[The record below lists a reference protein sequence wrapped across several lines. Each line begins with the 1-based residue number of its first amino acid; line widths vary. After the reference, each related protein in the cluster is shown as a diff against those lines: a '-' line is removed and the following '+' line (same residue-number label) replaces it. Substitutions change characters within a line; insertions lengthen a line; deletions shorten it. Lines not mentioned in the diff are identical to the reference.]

1 MRCIFLSSN
10 VTPATLDWVLQSFI
24 WCGAAN
30 HREAGHC
37 LGFGLL
43 LNSWFVPPPD
53 PAGSSAALGKWW
65 STIWEHRFVD
75 KELQHSDRCRNCCR
89 CERYL
94 AFVLLHSIAFIH
106 HTSWLYLGRMN
117 LCSRKDKIHVLCKAV
132 AAILRWED
140 NVDGVQ
146 GTICALTPSS
156 SRPPRPQV
164 GCLPASLHR
173 ACGSE
178 NGNGEAENGNDEI
191 SDLPPATT
199 DCPPR
204 FLIRRLRGETSIFIT
219 HPLAHSPTHPLTKT
233 DRFQCILGPIYRCED
248 GLVGLGIQISAL
260 RC

>member
-1 MRCIFLSSN
+1 MPQL
-10 VTPATLDWVLQSFI
+10 LQMWAVFGFCSASLPPYTTHHNFI
-24 WCGAAN
+24 L
-30 HREAGHC
+30 E
-37 LGFGLL
+37 
-43 LNSWFVPPPD
+43 
-53 PAGSSAALGKWW
+53 
-65 STIWEHRFVD
+65 E
-75 KELQHSDRCRNCCR
+75 
-89 CERYL
+89 
-94 AFVLLHSIAFIH
+94 
-106 HTSWLYLGRMN
+106 
-117 LCSRKDKIHVLCKAV
+117 CSRKDKTHVLCKAV
-132 AAILRWED
+132 AATLRWED

-248 GLVGLGIQISAL
+248 GFGRRRNSNSDF
-260 RC
+260 RCL

>member
-89 CERYL
+89 CGRYL
-94 AFVLLHSIAFIH
+94 AFVLLHSL
-106 HTSWLYLGRMN
+106 HTPHIMIVSWKNESLQQKRQNTCAVQSCCSHIEMGGQCWW
-117 LCSRKDKIHVLCKAV
+117 CSRNHLRPDS
-132 AAILRWED
+132 ILF
-140 NVDGVQ
+140 
-146 GTICALTPSS
+146 TPSS
-156 SRPPRPQV
+156 APSGLSACFFAQGLRIWKWKWR
-164 GCLPASLHR
+164 GRKWEWWNLWFATGHHRLPSSVPHKASARWNLDFH
-173 ACGSE
+173 
-178 NGNGEAENGNDEI
+178 
-191 SDLPPATT
+191 
-199 DCPPR
+199 
-204 FLIRRLRGETSIFIT
+204 
-219 HPLAHSPTHPLTKT
+219 HSPTRSFTHSPTYKNRPLPMHTGT
-233 DRFQCILGPIYRCED
+233 HI
-248 GLVGLGIQISAL
+248 
-260 RC
+260 

>member
-1 MRCIFLSSN
+1 MIVSWKNES
-10 VTPATLDWVLQSFI
+10 LQQKRQNT
-24 WCGAAN
+24 C
-30 HREAGHC
+30 
-37 LGFGLL
+37 
-43 LNSWFVPPPD
+43 
-53 PAGSSAALGKWW
+53 
-65 STIWEHRFVD
+65 
-75 KELQHSDRCRNCCR
+75 
-89 CERYL
+89 
-94 AFVLLHSIAFIH
+94 
-106 HTSWLYLGRMN
+106 
-117 LCSRKDKIHVLCKAV
+117 VLCKAV

-191 SDLPPATT
+191 SDLPPANT

-219 HPLAHSPTHPLTKT
+219 HPLTHSPTHPLTKT

-248 GLVGLGIQISAL
+248 GFGRPRNSNFCFESFTVYRI
-260 RC
+260 

>member
-1 MRCIFLSSN
+1 MYRSHAVKGEGHHKRASN
-10 VTPATLDWVLQSFI
+10 PEMNKYVAT
-24 WCGAAN
+24 N
-30 HREAGHC
+30 
-37 LGFGLL
+37 
-43 LNSWFVPPPD
+43 
-53 PAGSSAALGKWW
+53 
-65 STIWEHRFVD
+65 
-75 KELQHSDRCRNCCR
+75 
-89 CERYL
+89 
-94 AFVLLHSIAFIH
+94 
-106 HTSWLYLGRMN
+106 N
-117 LCSRKDKIHVLCKAV
+117 LCNRKDKICVLCKAV

-156 SRPPRPQV
+156 SRPPRSQV

-248 GLVGLGIQISAL
+248 GFGRRRSSNSDF
-260 RC
+260 RCL